1 MSPQDRVGGGGP
13 QSIQGLSGQQ
23 ALWGLLGGTL
33 EPNPAT
39 APLSF
44 QPSHGVWPGPSRK
57 AESSLRQSRLLSNC
71 DAGALGCSSCRQTGP
86 QATTL
91 CFWSHS
97 PDPSPLFSDPE
108 NGDMVFPGS
117 TCESEQHEPRGGRH
131 STHFQVLVICYPQK
145 QAALVTER
153 KGASL
158 VAQLVR
164 KEKVKLLSRV

>member
-1 MSPQDRVGGGGP
+1 MAAGSWRGLSPFECLVHVAGEIQAQGEVVPSDGSSPRWPVSPQDRVGGGGP

-57 AESSLRQSRLLSNC
+57 AESSLRQTRLLSNC
-71 DAGALGCSSCRQTGP
+71 DAGALGCSSCHQTGP

-91 CFWSHS
+91 CLWSHS
-97 PDPSPLFSDPE
+97 PDPSPLFSDPQ

-117 TCESEQHEPRGGRH
+117 TCESEQH
-131 STHFQVLVICYPQK
+131 
-145 QAALVTER
+145 
-153 KGASL
+153 
-158 VAQLVR
+158 
-164 KEKVKLLSRV
+164 